1 MKFLNRL
8 VRICCYYQKIKFAD
22 FYNHYDN
29 IRIRDARAMVY
40 NILKTE
46 KNIDT
51 DRISQ
56 LFNKDENYIIEMLDY
71 HTSEYKLI
79 NEYKRMYEN
88 TLTHFNNWSNTD
100 LDLCYYLTKTKY
112 DNELDIRYEQI
123 LNNNNRLEHEIGI
136 LKTKLNKLNKKS
148 YV

>member
-1 MKFLNRL
+1 MKSLNRL

-29 IRIRDARAMVY
+29 IRIKDARAIVY
-40 NILKTE
+40 HILKTE

-51 DRISQ
+51 DKISE
-56 LFNKDENYIIEMLDY
+56 LFNKDKNYIIEILDY
-71 HTSEYKLI
+71 HNSEYKLI

-136 LKTKLNKLNKKS
+136 LKIKLNKLKKVK